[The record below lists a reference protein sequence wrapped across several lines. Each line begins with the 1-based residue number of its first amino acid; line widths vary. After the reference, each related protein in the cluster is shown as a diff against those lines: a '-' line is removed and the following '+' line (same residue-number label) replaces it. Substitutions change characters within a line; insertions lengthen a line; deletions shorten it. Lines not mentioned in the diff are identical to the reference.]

1 MRTASEYIQWPFES
15 MPRPRSINGT
25 APLYHATS
33 ITIAPGAAVIDTL
46 SGSARRTYV
55 YGHGLE
61 ALYEDLVSGGIWL
74 RPSANHYRWR
84 HILRKVRESL
94 PAGTPEERAG
104 LFARLARTERDRGGV
119 VIRIGDGWYV
129 RSART
134 RDKVAMTSDPSLA
147 QRMNLFRAETF
158 TEGIWLEK
166 PVLLDAETMEEL

>member
-1 MRTASEYIQWPFES
+1 M
-15 MPRPRSINGT
+15 
-25 APLYHATS
+25 
-33 ITIAPGAAVIDTL
+33 
-46 SGSARRTYV
+46 

>member
-119 VIRIGDGWYV
+119 VIRIGDGYV
-129 RSART
+129 KSART
-134 RDKVAMTSDPSLA
+134 RDSLVMTDDPSLA

>member
-119 VIRIGDGWYV
+119 VIRIGDGYV
-129 RSART
+129 KSART
-134 RDKVAMTSDPSLA
+134 RDSLVMTGDPSLA

>member
-25 APLYHATS
+25 APLYRATS
-33 ITIAPGAAVIDTL
+33 ITLTPGAAVIDTL
-46 SGSARRTYV
+46 SGSAPRTYM

-84 HILRKVRESL
+84 HILRKVRETL

-119 VIRIGDGWYV
+119 IVRIGDGYV

-134 RDKVAMTSDPSLA
+134 RDKVDMTGDPSLA

-158 TEGIWLEK
+158 TEGIWLER
-166 PVLLDAETMEEL
+166 PVLLDADTMEEL

>member
-1 MRTASEYIQWPFES
+1 MRTVSSDIQWPHDS

-25 APLYHATS
+25 APLYRASS
-33 ITIAPGAAVIDTL
+33 ITLTPGAAIIRTCSGTL
-46 SGSARRTYV
+46 HNTYV
-55 YGHGLE
+55 YSHGLE

-119 VIRIGDGWYV
+119 VVRIGDGYV

-134 RDKVAMTSDPSLA
+134 RDSLVMTGDPSLA

-166 PVLLDAETMEEL
+166 PVILDAETMEEV

>member
-33 ITIAPGAAVIDTL
+33 ITLAPNAAVIDTL
-46 SGSARRTYV
+46 SGHVRHTYV
-55 YGHGLE
+55 YDYGLE

>member
-119 VIRIGDGWYV
+119 VIRIGDGYV

-134 RDKVAMTSDPSLA
+134 RDSLVMTVDPSLA

>member
-33 ITIAPGAAVIDTL
+33 ITLAPNAAVIDTL
-46 SGSARRTYV
+46 SGHVRHTYV
-55 YGHGLE
+55 YDYGLE

-94 PAGTPEERAG
+94 PAGSPEERAG
-104 LFARLARTERDRGGV
+104 MFARLARTERDRGGV
-119 VIRIGDGWYV
+119 VVRICDEYV
-129 RSART
+129 KSART
-134 RDKVAMTSDPSLA
+134 RESVVMTGDPSLA

-158 TEGIWLEK
+158 TEGIWLDR
-166 PVLLDAETMEEL
+166 PVLLDADTMEEL

>member
-46 SGSARRTYV
+46 SGSVRRTYM

-119 VIRIGDGWYV
+119 VIRIGDGYI

>member
-1 MRTASEYIQWPFES
+1 MRTASEYIQWPLES

-25 APLYHATS
+25 APLYHAIS
-33 ITIAPGAAVIDTL
+33 ITLAPDAAVIDTL
-46 SGSARRTYV
+46 SCSVRHTYV
-55 YGHGLE
+55 YAYGLE

-119 VIRIGDGWYV
+119 VVRIGDEYV

-134 RDKVAMTSDPSLA
+134 RDRGVMTGDPSLA

-158 TEGIWLEK
+158 TEGIWLEM